1 MRLLETVRTQFF
13 TSLQK
18 IAGDGSA
25 DLLQRISPT
34 RDSQFGDY
42 QANLALAMTLAK
54 QLSKDAVEVAQSIA
68 EQLRADGWFESVEV
82 AGKGFINLKLR
93 DTFVS
98 ESLIEANQSDRL
110 SITTAISPKTYIVD
124 YSSPN
129 VAKPMHVG
137 HIRSTVIGDSIVN
150 ILRYLGHKV
159 ISDNHLG
166 DWGTQFG
173 MVIYGYKNFVNQSS
187 FDTEPVAELS
197 RLYRLIQQIIAYQ
210 AAVDSRPKLQ
220 LQKVA
225 LRSALELSRSVS
237 EKTPADKKLAKSF
250 KSAEKAV
257 RDCEEAIGESES
269 KIASVESDTS
279 VLAAATNHLD
289 LATKVLKET
298 VKLHEGDSENL
309 QLWEVFLPY
318 CKAEIHQVYKRLG
331 IRFDY
336 ELGESYYH
344 EMLQPTVDLLVD
356 RGMAKESQGAICV
369 FLEGF
374 DAPMIIQKQDG
385 AFLYATTDLA
395 TVEYRMKNFKPD
407 AMLYVVDHRQ
417 GDHFK
422 KLFACLKQTGLADVE
437 LRHVSFGT
445 VLGKDGR
452 PFKTRSGTVVG
463 LETLLDEAV
472 DRALQVVCDP
482 DRFQKASLNMLESE
496 QKHNAEVIGLGAIK
510 YADLSHHRETDYEFD
525 LDKMVQLEGNT
536 SAYIQYS
543 YARTQSILRKLDDQ
557 QLQKSSSQ
565 SNAGNTTEP
574 PYASENASVRHIQWS
589 HPMERTLAIQ
599 LLKFEDF
606 LHQSMEDY
614 LPSVVTDYLYELA
627 RLFASFFDQCPVL
640 RAENETQR
648 MTRRLLVECTG
659 KTLQRGLLLLGI
671 GTVEKM

>member
-1 MRLLETVRTQFF
+1 MRLLETVRSQFF
-13 TSLQK
+13 ISLQK
-18 IAGDGSA
+18 IAGPDSA
-25 DLLQRISPT
+25 SLLERISPT
-34 RDSQFGDY
+34 RDTQFGDY

-54 QLSKDAVEVAQSIA
+54 QLSKDSVEVAQSIA
-68 EQLRADGWFESVEV
+68 DQINADGWFESAEV
-82 AGKGFINLKLR
+82 AGKGFVNLKLK
-93 DTFVS
+93 DSFVA
-98 ESLIEANQSDRL
+98 ESVVEANQSDRL
-110 SITTAISPKTYIVD
+110 AVSQALQPKTYIVD

-137 HIRSTVIGDSIVN
+137 HIRSTVIGDSIVK
-150 ILRYLGHKV
+150 ILRYLGHTV

-173 MVIYGYKNFVNQSS
+173 MVIYGYKNFANQSA

-210 AAVDSRPKLQ
+210 AALESLPKLQ
-220 LQKVA
+220 EQLVV
-225 LRSALELSRSVS
+225 LTNGLEMARKAM
-237 EKTPADKKLAKSF
+237 EKTPADKKLAKNL
-250 KSAEKAV
+250 KSAEKAL
-257 RDCEEAIGESES
+257 RDCEESIQEAAA
-269 KIASVESDTS
+269 KVAAVEADQV
-279 VLAAATNHLD
+279 VLAAAQKHPG
-289 LATKVLKET
+289 LATKVLQET
-298 VKLHEGDSENL
+298 VKLHEGDAENL
-309 QLWEVFLPY
+309 ELWEVFLPH

-331 IRFDY
+331 IEFDY

-344 EMLQPTVDLLVD
+344 EMLQPTVDSLVE

-369 FLEGF
+369 FLDGF

-385 AFLYATTDLA
+385 AFLYSTTDLA
-395 TVEYRMKNFKPD
+395 TVEYRMKHFKPD

-422 KLFACLKQTGLADVE
+422 KLFACLKQTGLANVE

-463 LETLLDEAV
+463 LESLLDEAV
-472 DRALQVVCDP
+472 ERALQVVCNP
-482 DRFQKASLNMLESE
+482 DRLQKASLDLSESE
-496 QKHNAEVIGLGAIK
+496 QQRTASIIGLGAIK

-543 YARTQSILRKLDDQ
+543 FARTQSILRKLDDQ
-557 QLQKSSSQ
+557 ELQRVNAVEQGQSQ
-565 SNAGNTTEP
+565 SKQTDAQKEMSLG
-574 PYASENASVRHIQWS
+574 RIQWA

-599 LLKFEDF
+599 LLRFEDF

-614 LPSVVTDYLYELA
+614 LPSVITDYLYELA
-627 RLFASFFDQCPVL
+627 RMFASFFDQCPVL
-640 RAENETQR
+640 RAENATQR
-648 MTRRLLVECTG
+648 ATRRLLVECTG

-671 GTVEKM
+671 DTVERM

>member
-1 MRLLETVRTQFF
+1 MRLLETVRTQFAI
-13 TSLQK
+13 SLQK
-18 IAGDGSA
+18 IVGDGSA
-25 DLLQRISPT
+25 ELLQRISPT

-54 QLSKDAVEVAQSIA
+54 QLSKDALEVATSIA
-68 EQLRADGWFESVEV
+68 DQIRADGWFESVDV

-98 ESLIEANQSDRL
+98 ESLLEANQSDRL
-110 SITTAISPKTYIVD
+110 AVSNVNSPKTYIVD

-173 MVIYGYKNFVNQSS
+173 MVIYGYKHFANQSL

-210 AAVDSRPKLQ
+210 AAVDSRPKLLEQ
-220 LQKVA
+220 RTA
-225 LRSALELSRSVS
+225 LRSALEMSRAAV
-237 EKTPADKKLAKSF
+237 EKTPADKKLAKNF
-250 KSAEKAV
+250 KSAEKAI
-257 RDCEEAIGESES
+257 RDCEEAIGEAES
-269 KIASVESDTS
+269 KIAAVKSEPN
-279 VLAAATNHLD
+279 VLAAATNHSD
-289 LATKVLKET
+289 LTTKVLQET

-309 QLWEVFLPY
+309 QLWEVFLPH
-318 CKAEIHQVYKRLG
+318 CKAEIHQVYKRLK

-344 EMLQPTVDLLVD
+344 DMLQPTVDLLVE

-374 DAPMIIQKQDG
+374 DAPMIIKKQDG

-395 TVEYRMKNFKPD
+395 TVEYRMKHFKPD

-422 KLFACLKQTGLADVE
+422 KLFACLKQTGLANVE

-472 DRALQVVCDP
+472 DRALQVVLDP
-482 DRFQKASLNMLESE
+482 DRLQRASLNLSDSE
-496 QKHNAEVIGLGAIK
+496 QKNTAEAIGLGAIK

-525 LDKMVQLEGNT
+525 IDKMVQLEGNT
-536 SAYIQYS
+536 SAYVQYS
-543 YARTQSILRKLDDQ
+543 YARTQSILRKLDEQ
-557 QLQKSSSQ
+557 QSQKLSLQ
-565 SNAGNTTEP
+565 SN
-574 PYASENASVRHIQWS
+574 SENKSEQTDAQKHANLGRIRWS

-599 LLKFEDF
+599 LLKFEDY
-606 LHQSMEDY
+606 LHQSMEDF
-614 LPSVVTDYLYELA
+614 LPSVVTDYLHELA

-648 MTRRLLVECTG
+648 ATRRLLVECTG

-671 GTVEKM
+671 ETVEKM

>member
-269 KIASVESDTS
+269 KIAAVESDTS

>member
-1 MRLLETVRTQFF
+1 MRLLETVRTQFAI
-13 TSLQK
+13 SLQK
-18 IAGDGSA
+18 IVGDGSA
-25 DLLQRISPT
+25 ELLQRISPT

-54 QLSKDAVEVAQSIA
+54 QLSKDALEVATSIA
-68 EQLRADGWFESVEV
+68 DQIRADGWFESVDV

-98 ESLIEANQSDRL
+98 ESLLEANQSDRL
-110 SITTAISPKTYIVD
+110 AVSNVNSPKTYIVD

-173 MVIYGYKNFVNQSS
+173 MVIYGYKHFANQSL

-210 AAVDSRPKLQ
+210 AAVDSRPKLLEQ
-220 LQKVA
+220 RTA
-225 LRSALELSRSVS
+225 LRSALEMSRAAV
-237 EKTPADKKLAKSF
+237 EKTPADKKLAKNF
-250 KSAEKAV
+250 KSAEKAI
-257 RDCEEAIGESES
+257 RDCEEAIGEAES
-269 KIASVESDTS
+269 KIAAVKSEPN
-279 VLAAATNHLD
+279 VLAAATNHSD
-289 LATKVLKET
+289 LTTKVLQET
-298 VKLHEGDSENL
+298 VKLHEGDPENL
-309 QLWEVFLPY
+309 QLWEVFLPH
-318 CKAEIHQVYKRLG
+318 CKAEIHQVYKRLK

-344 EMLQPTVDLLVD
+344 DMLQPTVDLLVE

-374 DAPMIIQKQDG
+374 DAPMIIKKQDG

-395 TVEYRMKNFKPD
+395 TVEYRMKHFKPD

-422 KLFACLKQTGLADVE
+422 KLFACLKQTGLANVE

-472 DRALQVVCDP
+472 DRALQVVLDP
-482 DRFQKASLNMLESE
+482 DRLQRASLNLSDSE
-496 QKHNAEVIGLGAIK
+496 QKNTAEAIGLGAIK

-525 LDKMVQLEGNT
+525 IDKMVQLEGNT
-536 SAYIQYS
+536 SAYVQYS
-543 YARTQSILRKLDDQ
+543 YARTQSILRKLDEQ
-557 QLQKSSSQ
+557 QSQKLSLQ
-565 SNAGNTTEP
+565 SN
-574 PYASENASVRHIQWS
+574 SENKSEQTDAQKHANLGRIRWS

-599 LLKFEDF
+599 LLKFEDY
-606 LHQSMEDY
+606 LHQSMEDF
-614 LPSVVTDYLYELA
+614 LPSVVTDYLHELA

-648 MTRRLLVECTG
+648 ATRRLLVECTG

-671 GTVEKM
+671 ETVEKM